1 MAAQADACARCS
13 EPIRGRQ
20 QFLPCVSCGQRFHC
34 KCLGIRS
41 EEYNFLMQSGSS
53 SYKCVKCVKRP
64 DPSTVQLASAVDT
77 ADTPPEGPEAFSEL
91 AGSACGSVSPN
102 VMTLMQKMV
111 TQIDALTFEVRQ
123 LRAENVT
130 LRVEIRDLRECVV
143 GQTDFPPL
151 RYAKQPAALAPPAQS
166 FACVAATGPGF
177 SGDGTRSQPS
187 TARPL
192 RKVTHPSA
200 NPVSNPARPPATF
213 GTAKH
218 CTLQVAPKS
227 LAARGLFISRLA
239 PSTKASDVQEL
250 LAGLVGDRTV
260 TCTRLKTRHHSYNSF
275 HVALDEG
282 LLDIVNKPEV
292 WPSGCVFRPFY
303 GSLSPSRFFEES
315 DVTLTT
321 TNDVAE
327 N

>member
-1 MAAQADACARCS
+1 
-13 EPIRGRQ
+13 
-20 QFLPCVSCGQRFHC
+20 
-34 KCLGIRS
+34 
-41 EEYNFLMQSGSS
+41 MQSGSS

-64 DPSTVQLASAVDT
+64 DRSTVQLASAVDT

-187 TARPL
+187 SSSAQGHPPL
-192 RKVTHPSA
+192 SKS
-200 NPVSNPARPPATF
+200 ATF

-227 LAARGLFISRLA
+227 LAARCLFLSRLA

-250 LAGLVGDRTV
+250 LAGLVGDKTV
-260 TCTRLKTRHHSYNSF
+260 DDTVMAEWPNFESMRNIMYREKTK
-275 HVALDEG
+275 LQ
-282 LLDIVNKPEV
+282 
-292 WPSGCVFRPFY
+292 PSLPRNMAEANL
-303 GSLSPSRFFEES
+303 GSLYTE
-315 DVTLTT
+315 TLDKRGFLVYDISTSARELSIQEFWK
-321 TNDVAE
+321 VVQRY
-327 N
+327 